1 MLTEEIIINLFFGGE
16 GEPKPLIQIEIPLII
31 CLIKYSLPFNLL
43 LAIDC
48 KIKKDE
54 FLHPDPVS
62 D

>member
-1 MLTEEIIINLFFGGE
+1 MLTEEIIIKLFLGGE

-48 KIKKDE
+48 KIKKD
-54 FLHPDPVS
+54 
-62 D
+62 